1 MARQGG
7 LGRGLSSLIPTKQDE
22 PAELTPDTPVVRKEP
37 PAAGRVSSKPKGQA
51 GQQEGRVP
59 CSALEPNPFQPR
71 RVISESSIDELAAS
85 IKVHGVL
92 QPLLVRPK
100 GDGTYQIVAGERRW
114 RAAMRAGIQQ
124 VPVRVV
130 DMDDRAMREAA
141 LVENLQRE
149 DLSPLDVA
157 ESINELIQQFSST
170 HEAIAERL
178 GWSRSAVT
186 NKLRLLQLPD
196 SVKSLLSSGAITEG
210 HARALLRL
218 QDQGQMEEVARSVV
232 QRGLSVRQTED
243 MVRRLESQGGDP
255 ERGERTPRVI
265 NHYPYEFADQFGVE
279 IGMSGKS
286 DSLTLHLRNLNKSQA
301 HKILALIDQHR
312 GLIFPGK

>member
-1 MARQGG
+1 MAKQGG
-7 LGRGLSSLIPTKQDE
+7 LGRGLSSLIPTNNEAVSAEAPRE
-22 PAELTPDTPVVRKEP
+22 PVAVPQKDPIRPEPKKERR
-37 PAAGRVSSKPKGQA
+37 GS
-51 GQQEGRVP
+51 EGKESHVP

-71 RVISESSIDELAAS
+71 RVISEASIEELAAS
-85 IKVHGVL
+85 IRVHGVL

-114 RAAMRAGIQQ
+114 RAAMRAGVQQ
-124 VPVRVV
+124 VPVRVIE
-130 DMDDRAMREAA
+130 MDDRAMREAA

-186 NKLRLLQLPD
+186 NKLRLLQLPA

-218 QDQGQMEEVARSVV
+218 QDQDKIEEIARLVV
-232 QRGLSVRQTED
+232 HRGLSVRQTEE
-243 MVRRLESQGGDP
+243 MVRRMEADAQGG
-255 ERGERTPRVI
+255 ERGERTPRAI

-279 IGMSGKS
+279 IGMSGKA